1 MLIVDFVVS
10 MLDIDRELVLLMFFS
25 YIFSFR
31 LRISFHFVV
40 FLTIIFAFSLL
51 SMFT

>member
-10 MLDIDRELVLLMFFS
+10 MLDIDRKFVLLIFFS
-25 YIFSFR
+25 YIFSFC
-31 LRISFHFVV
+31 LRMSFHFVV
-40 FLTIIFAFSLL
+40 FLTIIFVFSLF